1 LLAFLPGLVRFLFLT
16 LCGLVLL
23 TFICLVFT
31 ATNRGLFEE
40 IDLFY
45 GLVELH
51 SLVGTAIL
59 CLALR
64 IFEDTIDFLAGL
76 RFFRCS
82 FSFRGPLGVLLDLSF
97 SKGHLASCGLRWLFF
112 LGLI

>member
-1 LLAFLPGLVRFLFLT
+1 
-16 LCGLVLL
+16 LVLL
-23 TFICLVFT
+23 TFFCLVFT
-31 ATNRGLFEE
+31 ATNRSLFEE

-59 CLALR
+59 CLALS

-76 RFFRCS
+76 RLFGHIIS
-82 FSFRGPLGVLLDLSF
+82 FGGPLGVLLDLSF
-97 SKGHLASCGLRWLFF
+97 S
-112 LGLI
+112 